1 MDSSFSPVF
10 ANRFRRRVA
19 LKAFGAARSLLASAG
34 ALLLALGAL
43 QGCSPHAEE
52 KTAAAP
58 ASPYVAVARGR
69 VDVEGGLL
77 NLAAPVAGIVASVK
91 VREGEHVNKGALVVT
106 LDARAATLA
115 LDAAKTVLEQTQARV
130 KLDDVRLQ
138 AARAQG
144 KRLSAAA
151 AAGVADGQS
160 ADQAHAGS
168 AALAAQRAVDEAAV
182 AEARQGVARARFA
195 LEQHRVVAPTAGD
208 VVRVAAQPGMAAT
221 PEGASLLTLLPD
233 TPRIVRAEL
242 NESYADAVKP
252 GMRAEVQTEDG
263 RASWPARVTRVA
275 PVYGPSTLL
284 DDPAR
289 RANARSLEFVL
300 ALDAPTPPLRVG
312 QRVMVRVLPESTA
325 PKTGG

>member
-1 MDSSFSPVF
+1 MV
-10 ANRFRRRVA
+10 RRR
-19 LKAFGAARSLLASAG
+19 FGARWSRVLAAG
-34 ALLLALGAL
+34 TALLILGAL

-52 KTAAAP
+52 RTAAPA

-77 NLAAPVAGIVASVK
+77 NLAAPVTGIVASVK
-91 VREGEHVNKGALVVT
+91 VKEGEHVNKGALVAT
-106 LDARAATLA
+106 LDPRGATLA
-115 LDAAKTVLEQTQARV
+115 LDAAKAVLEQARARV

-168 AALAAQRAVDEAAV
+168 AALAAQRAIDEAAV
-182 AEARQGVARARFA
+182 NEAQQGVARARFA
-195 LEQHRVVAPTAGD
+195 LAQHRVVAPLNGD

-221 PEGASLLTLLPD
+221 PEGASLVTLLPD
-233 TPRIVRAEL
+233 APRIVRAEL
-242 NESYADAVKP
+242 NESYADAVRP
-252 GMRAEVQTEDG
+252 GMTAEVQTEDG
-263 RASWPARVTRVA
+263 RGSWPARVERVA
-275 PVYGPSTLL
+275 AVYGPSTLL

-289 RANARSLEFVL
+289 RANARSLECVL
-300 ALDAPTPPLRVG
+300 TLDAPTPLRVG
-312 QRVMVRVLPESTA
+312 QRVMVRILPEGVA
-325 PKTGG
+325 PKAGG

>member
-1 MDSSFSPVF
+1 MDPRFPPVPTRVF
-10 ANRFRRRVA
+10 PRRVA
-19 LKAFGAARSLLASAG
+19 RKTFGAARSLLGSAG
-34 ALLLALGAL
+34 ALLLIMGAL

-52 KTAAAP
+52 RATAAP

-91 VREGEHVNKGALVVT
+91 VKEGEHVNKGALVVT
-106 LDARAATLA
+106 LDARGATLA
-115 LDAAKTVLEQTQARV
+115 FDAAKTVLEQAQARV

-144 KRLSAAA
+144 QRLSAAA

-168 AALAAQRAVDEAAV
+168 AALAAQRSVDEAAV
-182 AEARQGVARARFA
+182 SEARQGVARARFV
-195 LEQHRVVAPTAGD
+195 LEQHRIVAPIAGD

-233 TPRIVRAEL
+233 TPPIVRAEL
-242 NESYADAVKP
+242 NESYAAAVKP
-252 GMRAEVQTEDG
+252 GMQAEVQTEDG
-263 RASWPARVTRVA
+263 HASWPAHVVRVA

-300 ALDAPTPPLRVG
+300 TLDVPTPLRVG
-312 QRVMVRVLPESTA
+312 QRVMVRVLPEGTA
-325 PKTGG
+325 PKAGS